1 MATLSILLTLSV
13 WISGVRGHGRLLEPP
28 GRASMWRFGYNSP
41 PNYDDNQLFCGGFNR
56 QWKIN
61 GGKCGVCGDP
71 WDGRREHEAGGKYAT
86 GTIVRHYSEGQTIT
100 VNVQITA
107 SHKGYFEFRLCPH
120 NNPSTRV
127 SQACLDQHVLQQTD
141 GSTRVYEAGHPTTN
155 TVHLK
160 LPTGVTCSQCLLQW
174 KYNAGNSYGCDGTNC
189 CIGCGEQEQFYG
201 CSDVSIGS
209 VDAPSYSSEQIS
221 SSVNHPVNISPQGQT
236 QTAGIHFQPLS
247 SVQHQ
252 GQFIQTPQSSGYIP
266 QNINPVSVGSVGASG
281 QLHSSVYQ
289 SAQVKP
295 QESAHTSGSILSS
308 VFHPI
313 NVIPQGQTQTSGIH
327 FLLPSSAQHQ
337 GQSIQNH
344 KPAGYVPQNAFPFIS
359 GHLFSGVTGS
369 QPCKATPRY
378 RAVYQYADKYCAV
391 QCSRGNCPGL
401 QYCTSACRRSTG
413 GK

>member
-1 MATLSILLTLSV
+1 MSIITMVTLSILLTLSV

-71 WDGRREHEAGGKYAT
+71 MNGPREHEAGGKYAT

-141 GSTRVYEAGHPTTN
+141 GSTRVYEAGHPTNYTI
-155 TVHLK
+155 HLK
-160 LPTGVTCSQCLLQW
+160 LPVGVTCSQCLLQW
-174 KYNAGNSYGCDGTNC
+174 KYNTGNSYGCDGGHC
-189 CIGCGEQEQFYG
+189 CVGCGEQEQFYG
-201 CSDVSIGS
+201 CADVSVGS
-209 VDAPSYSSEQIS
+209 TGAPSYSAGQI
-221 SSVNHPVNISPQGQT
+221 
-236 QTAGIHFQPLS
+236 
-247 SVQHQ
+247 
-252 GQFIQTPQSSGYIP
+252 
-266 QNINPVSVGSVGASG
+266 
-281 QLHSSVYQ
+281 HSSVYRP
-289 SAQVKP
+289 V
-295 QESAHTSGSILSS
+295 
-308 VFHPI
+308 
-313 NVIPQGQTQTSGIH
+313 NVISHGQTQTSGIH
-327 FLLPSSAQHQ
+327 FLLPSATQHQ
-337 GQSIQNH
+337 GQFVQNH
-344 KPAGYVPQNAFPFIS
+344 KPTGYVPQNTYPVIS
-359 GHLFSGVTGS
+359 GSLFSGVTGS

-378 RAVYQYADKYCAV
+378 RAVYQYADQYCAV

-401 QYCTSACRRSTG
+401 QYCTSACRRLTG